1 MQKYIKAGMLTL
13 VLALPAFIVLFL
25 HSFGEN
31 HFELPYFVP
40 AVDAAGKPILNGKDT
55 VFYQVPSAVQGSIK
69 VAGFFNP
76 DSDAVVRQHFDR
88 AKKLFDKE
96 ASFSVEKGTPEKLI
110 DTYKLGNLKNEKS
123 KQTIPYN
130 EQLVLVDKQGYIRG
144 FYNGKD
150 EKDVERLVTEISVLL
165 DIYQKKEK

>member
-1 MQKYIKAGMLTL
+1 MLTL

-40 AVDAAGKPILNGKDT
+40 AIDSSGKPILNGKDT
-55 VFYQVPSAVQGSIK
+55 VFYQVPSAVQGTIK

-88 AKKLFDKE
+88 AKSYLIKKQALVWRKE
-96 ASFSVEKGTPEKLI
+96 LPN
-110 DTYKLGNLKNEKS
+110 Y
-123 KQTIPYN
+123 
-130 EQLVLVDKQGYIRG
+130 
-144 FYNGKD
+144 
-150 EKDVERLVTEISVLL
+150 
-165 DIYQKKEK
+165 

>member
-1 MQKYIKAGMLTL
+1 M
-13 VLALPAFIVLFL
+13 
-25 HSFGEN
+25 
-31 HFELPYFVP
+31 
-40 AVDAAGKPILNGKDT
+40 
-55 VFYQVPSAVQGSIK
+55 
-69 VAGFFNP
+69 
-76 DSDAVVRQHFDR
+76 
-88 AKKLFDKE
+88 
-96 ASFSVEKGTPEKLI
+96 EKGTPELLI
-110 DTYKLGNLKNEKS
+110 DTYKLSNLKNGKS

>member
-1 MQKYIKAGMLTL
+1 MLTL

-25 HSFGEN
+25 HGFGEN

-40 AVDAAGKPILNGKDT
+40 AVDTSGKAILNGKDT
-55 VFYQVPSAVQGSIK
+55 VFYQVPSTIQGDIK
-69 VAGFFNP
+69 VTGFFNP
-76 DSDAVVRQHFDR
+76 EADAVVNQHFDR
-88 AKKLFDKE
+88 VKKLFEKE
-96 ASFSVEKGTPEKLI
+96 ARFNVEKGTPELLI
-110 DTYKLGNLKNEKS
+110 ETYKLGNLKNGKS
-123 KQTIPYN
+123 KETIPYN